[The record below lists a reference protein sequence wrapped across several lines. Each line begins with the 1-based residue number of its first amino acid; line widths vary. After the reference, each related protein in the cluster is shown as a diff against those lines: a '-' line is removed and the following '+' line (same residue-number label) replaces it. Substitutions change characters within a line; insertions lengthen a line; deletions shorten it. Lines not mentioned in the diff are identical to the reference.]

1 MAHRALHQS
10 TLHQVTMHQGTMRR
24 RDLLRAAALAGAA
37 ATAGALASPAQAAP
51 PGQDGAAAG
60 APAPA
65 RLRVRRSAERGAA
78 SHGWLDTRHTFS
90 FASYRDPRH
99 MGFRA
104 LRVINEDWIAGGR
117 GFPMHPHDNMEI
129 VTYVL
134 SGALQH
140 KDSLGH
146 GGVIVPGNLQR
157 MSAGTG
163 IRHSEFNPSARESTH
178 LLQVWLLP
186 SQRDV
191 TPSYE
196 DRTFPAAERQ
206 GRLRVVAS
214 PDGREGS
221 LRIVSPTLIHACTL
235 KAGERVVHVLAPGR
249 HAWLQVARGSLT
261 LDGLGLQQGDGA
273 STSEA
278 GSLALVGGA
287 RGAEALLFDLA

>member
-1 MAHRALHQS
+1 
-10 TLHQVTMHQGTMRR
+10 MHR

-37 ATAGALASPAQAAP
+37 ASAGALAPAALAAP
-51 PGQDGAAAG
+51 PAPG
-60 APAPA
+60 APRPPGALPA
-65 RLRVRRSAERGAA
+65 SPRITLRRSAERGAA
-78 SHGWLDTRHTFS
+78 NHGWLDTRHTFS

-134 SGALQH
+134 AGALEH

-186 SQRDV
+186 SQRNV
-191 TPSYE
+191 APSYE
-196 DRTFPAAERQ
+196 DRPFPATERQ

-235 KAGERVVHVLAPGR
+235 KPGERVLHPVASGR
-249 HAWLQVARGSLT
+249 HAWLQVARGSLA
-261 LDGLGLQQGDGA
+261 LNEHSLLQGDGA
-273 STSEA
+273 STSDA
-278 GSLALVGGA
+278 GTLTLVGGA
-287 RGAEALLFDLA
+287 QGAEVLLFDLA